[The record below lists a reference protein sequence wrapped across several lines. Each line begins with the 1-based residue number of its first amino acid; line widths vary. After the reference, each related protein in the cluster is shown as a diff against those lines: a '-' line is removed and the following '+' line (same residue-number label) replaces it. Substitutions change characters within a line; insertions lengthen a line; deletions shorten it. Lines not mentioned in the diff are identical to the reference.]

1 VRRFEGRVALITGGA
16 AGIGRAICLQL
27 AREGA
32 AVAVTDRAEEAGRE
46 TLDLIEKSG
55 GVGICVRMDVA
66 EEAEVVSAIEQV
78 LRRFGRIDALF
89 NNAGIELS
97 RTLHDTTTEA
107 WDRVLGV
114 NLKGMFLVSRQVLP
128 VMMRQGRGA
137 VVNTSSISG
146 LLGWPGS
153 AAYCA
158 SKGGVIALTRQ
169 MAVDYAPHGI
179 RVNCICPGSTLTPMI
194 ERLFG
199 VEKDP
204 EASRRS
210 IEAMHP
216 LGRLA
221 RPEEIAE
228 AALFLASEEASFIT
242 GAALPVDGGYTA
254 K

>member
-1 VRRFEGRVALITGGA
+1 MRRFEGRVALVTGGA
-16 AGIGRAICLQL
+16 SGIGRAICLLL

-32 AVAVTDRAEEAGRE
+32 AVAVADRAEQAGHE
-46 TLDLIEKSG
+46 TLVLIEKSG
-55 GVGICVRMDVA
+55 GAGICVRVDVA
-66 EEAEVVSAIEQV
+66 NEAEVASAVDRTLEQY
-78 LRRFGRIDALF
+78 GRIDALF
-89 NNAGIELS
+89 NNAGVELS
-97 RTLHDTTTEA
+97 RTLHDTTTEE
-107 WDRVLGV
+107 WDRVLDV
-114 NLKGMFLVSRQVLP
+114 NLKGMFLVSRKVLP

-179 RVNCICPGSTLTPMI
+179 RVNCICPGTTLTPMI
-194 ERLFG
+194 ERLFSL
-199 VEKDP
+199 EKDP
-204 EASRRS
+204 LASRKK

-228 AALFLASEEASFIT
+228 AALFLASDEASFIT

>member
-1 VRRFEGRVALITGGA
+1 VALITGGA

-32 AVAVTDRAEEAGRE
+32 AVAVTDRADEGGSE
-46 TLDLIEKSG
+46 TLALVEKAG
-55 GVGICVRMDVA
+55 GTGLSLRMDVSREPQIA
-66 EEAEVVSAIEQV
+66 DAVAQV

-97 RTLHDTTTEA
+97 RALHDTTTEE
-107 WDRVLGV
+107 WDRVLDV
-114 NLKGMFLVSRQVLP
+114 NLKGIFLVSRQVLP

-137 VVNTSSISG
+137 VVNSSSISG